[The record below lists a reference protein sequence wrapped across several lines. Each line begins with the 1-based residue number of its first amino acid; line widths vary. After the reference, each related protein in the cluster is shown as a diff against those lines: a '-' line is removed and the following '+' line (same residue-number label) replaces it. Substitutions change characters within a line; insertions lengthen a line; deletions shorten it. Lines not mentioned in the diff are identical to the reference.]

1 MTLAE
6 LVKNAHERALRKGW
20 WDEELSLADGKP
32 YLDRSLVESTIPEKL
47 CLIHSEV
54 SEALEVFRGGDLG
67 QMVDLDTG
75 KPEGFDSELAD
86 IVIRVADLCG
96 ALGIDLQHAVESKSA
111 FNETRPKR
119 HGGKRC

>member
-6 LVKNAHERALRKGW
+6 LVKDAHERSLRKGW

-32 YLDRSLVESTIPEKL
+32 YLDRELVEATIPEKL
-47 CLIHSEV
+47 ALIHSEV
-54 SEALEVFRGGDLG
+54 SEALECFRNGD
-67 QMVDLDTG
+67 MHRFVPADTG
-75 KPEGFDSELAD
+75 KPEGFGTELAD
-86 IVIRVADLCG
+86 VVIRVADLCG
-96 ALGIDLQHAVESKSA
+96 ALGIDLQQLVTEKSA